1 MSGEMGRDSS
11 LSFQTARVPTRFHKV
26 HGICE
31 CRLSDSAPRGAA
43 GKAGLHFHKCT
54 KASDWRPLA
63 PPSTSRVPAACNRG
77 SLSAGAESPALSE
90 SWCSDTG
97 RSYFA
102 DTLASL
108 EGRREH
114 PAGEPPPR
122 TPRRGRGAAARG
134 RTARPRRSRAP
145 AAPGPGR
152 APLAVTTGLL
162 HPARGGRLQLALAGS
177 APRGLRTGVTEADR
191 VRSLRR
197 QRPPQAGHLGPR
209 LSSSPYSTRG
219 GRGVRG
225 QLIPDFLSPQSLAY
239 KKRKPHAPLVL
250 ARCAAGTRVLSA
262 SLRRRS
268 RAPGRAP
275 LRQGEPCCFWF

>member
-1 MSGEMGRDSS
+1 MKWGE
-11 LSFQTARVPTRFHKV
+11 
-26 HGICE
+26 I
-31 CRLSDSAPRGAA
+31 
-43 GKAGLHFHKCT
+43 
-54 KASDWRPLA
+54 
-63 PPSTSRVPAACNRG
+63 PPSASKLHVSPHDSTRYTAFVSAGSRIPRPEALRGKQASASTNAQKPPTGGRSRHRLPAASQPPVTGAPFPRVQ
-77 SLSAGAESPALSE
+77 SPPVLSK